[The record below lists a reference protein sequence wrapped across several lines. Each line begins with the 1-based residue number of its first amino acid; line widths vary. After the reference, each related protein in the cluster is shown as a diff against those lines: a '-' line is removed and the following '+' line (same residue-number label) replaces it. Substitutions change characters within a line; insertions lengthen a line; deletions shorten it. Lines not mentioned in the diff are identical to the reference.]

1 MSPSAEYLKNLFG
14 MDGEVAVIIGGA
26 GELGGAL
33 SAGLGQ
39 AGAHIVVADMNGDA
53 CKSRVEKLQRLGVNA
68 SPCAV
73 NITDR
78 NSIKQLLAESLKVTG
93 KVDMLVNCA
102 GINVGTPF
110 LEVDPN
116 QWDQIFAVN
125 LKGMMESCQIFIEST
140 LKNPEGGSMLNIG
153 SVNSDRP
160 LSRVFAY
167 AASKAG
173 VVNLTQNIAQEFAT
187 QKIRA
192 NSICPGFFP
201 AEQNRKLLD
210 KQRVENIMNGTPM
223 RRYGTPDELVGSA
236 LLLLS
241 KKAGSYITGSAVY
254 VDGGFTC
261 SWF

>member
-1 MSPSAEYLKNLFG
+1 MEPEQYLESLFG
-14 MDGEVAVIIGGA
+14 MKGQVAVIIGGA

-33 SAGLGQ
+33 AQGIGSAGAKVVIADVGEKACQTRVDKLSAMGIES
-39 AGAHIVVADMNGDA
+39 HWRIVDVTSKA
-53 CKSRVEKLQRLGVNA
+53 SLQ
-68 SPCAV
+68 
-73 NITDR
+73 D
-78 NSIKQLLAESLKVTG
+78 LLAESLKITG

-110 LEVDPN
+110 LDVDSDL
-116 QWDQIFAVN
+116 WDKIMAVN
-125 LKGMMESCQIFIEST
+125 LKGTMLSCQVFIDSM
-140 LKNPEGGSMLNIG
+140 LKTGGGSILNIG
-153 SVNSDRP
+153 SVNSDKP

-173 VVNLTQNIAQEFAT
+173 VVNLTQDIAQEFAT
-187 QKIRA
+187 QNIRVNA
-192 NSICPGFFP
+192 ICPGFFP

-210 KQRVENIMNGTPM
+210 EERVEHIMRGTPM
-223 RRYGTPDELVGSA
+223 RRYGIPDELVGAA

-241 KKAGSYITGSAVY
+241 QQAGSYMTGSIVY

>member
-1 MSPSAEYLKNLFG
+1 MEPEKYLESLFG
-14 MDGEVAVIIGGA
+14 MKEQVAVIIGGA

-33 SAGLGQ
+33 AQGIGL
-39 AGAHIVVADMNGDA
+39 AGAKVVIADVGEEA
-53 CKSRVEKLQRLGVNA
+53 CQQRVEKLAAAGVE
-68 SPCAV
+68 
-73 NITDR
+73 
-78 NSIKQLLAESLKVTG
+78 SIWLKVDVTSKESLQKLLAESLKITG

-110 LEVDPN
+110 LDVDGGM
-116 QWDQIFAVN
+116 WDKIMAVN
-125 LKGMMESCQIFIEST
+125 LKGTMLSCQVFIDAM
-140 LKNPEGGSMLNIG
+140 LKTGGGSILNIG
-153 SVNSDRP
+153 SVNSDKP

-173 VVNLTQNIAQEFAT
+173 VVNLTQDIAQEFAT
-187 QKIRA
+187 KNIRVNA
-192 NSICPGFFP
+192 ICPGFFP

-210 KQRVENIMNGTPM
+210 EERVDNIMRGTPM
-223 RRYGTPDELVGSA
+223 RRYGTPDELVGTA

-241 KKAGSYITGSAVY
+241 QKAGSYMTGSIVY

>member
-1 MSPSAEYLKNLFG
+1 

-39 AGAHIVVADMNGDA
+39 AGAHIVVADMKDDA
-53 CKSRVEKLQRLGVNA
+53 CKSRVEKLQRLGVKA

-110 LEVDPN
+110 LEVDPK

-125 LKGMMESCQIFIEST
+125 LKGIMESCQIFIESM
-140 LKNPEGGSMLNIG
+140 LHNPDGGSILNIG

-223 RRYGTPDELVGSA
+223 RRYGTPDELVGAA